1 MEIHKIIVL
10 EQFARVVKGFEK
22 NLKKKGRKKDMLV
35 SRGEIK
41 RNLGRVSTRKIQSSR
56 TNKFPRVLSAK
67 VIFPWQAGFRR
78 CSGRYENFNS
88 NPPGS
93 SCTVA

>member
-1 MEIHKIIVL
+1 M
-10 EQFARVVKGFEK
+10 FEG
-22 NLKKKGRKKDMLV
+22 GRKKLK
-35 SRGEIK
+35 ETLAK
-41 RNLGRVSTRKIQSSR
+41 NRKKQSST

-67 VIFPWQAGFRR
+67 VILPWQAGFRR

-88 NPPGS
+88 NPPAS